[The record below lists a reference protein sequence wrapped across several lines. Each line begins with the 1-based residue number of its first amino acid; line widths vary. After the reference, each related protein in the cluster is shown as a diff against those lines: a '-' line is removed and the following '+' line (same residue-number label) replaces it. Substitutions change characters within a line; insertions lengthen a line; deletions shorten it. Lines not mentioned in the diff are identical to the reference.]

1 MINDEYRKIIL
12 TKMHEILKIEEFRK
26 KGNNFVK
33 QENNVYLIIQLQ
45 SSMSSSQKNL
55 NLTVNLGVFST
66 LIKQSFNALNNPS
79 LVNSHWRER
88 IGFLN
93 EKKFDKWWTIT
104 NFDEAEITGRE
115 IAKLLQEKVLPVLY
129 SLNST
134 AKLISLWEKGV
145 GTKITDYERQKF
157 LEILKS

>member
-1 MINDEYRKIIL
+1 
-12 TKMHEILKIEEFRK
+12 MHEILKPKEFRK
-26 KGNNFVK
+26 KDNNFFK
-33 QENNVYLIIQLQ
+33 QENDVYLVIQLQ
-45 SSMSSSQKNL
+45 SSMFSSQNDL

-66 LIKQSFNALNNPS
+66 LIKQSFSALNNPS

-104 NFDEAEITGRE
+104 NFDEAEMTGRE
-115 IAKLLQEKVLPVLY
+115 ISKLLQEKVLPVLH

-134 AKLISLWEKGV
+134 AKLTSLWEKGERT
-145 GTKITDYERQKF
+145 GITDYERQNF